1 MFGNQN
7 QYQQQPQ
14 QQTAF
19 EGGDL
24 QLGEHNLFNEY
35 DPALQYRSIF
45 RYFQIPKDDL
55 MMEDG
60 STRKSTSAE
69 KLVSYFII
77 VFMYLAV
84 FVTFPITGFF
94 TLKKIKPLERCL
106 VYRLGKR
113 LPLKG
118 PGIHLHLP
126 CIDKLEKIDLN
137 KKEFK
142 LENEPILTSDGSLV
156 EIQEFRAII
165 SISNVVKSITQVKDS
180 QPTVEQFLRISF
192 KNMISSSHLDDIE
205 RKLDVLIMTFV
216 TNINISLANWGWSVQ
231 ITDL

>member
-7 QYQQQPQ
+7 YQNQPHC
-14 QQTAF
+14 

-55 MMEDG
+55 
-60 STRKSTSAE
+60 TSDDDTKKITYPE
-69 KLVSYFII
+69 KLVSYII
-77 VFMYLAV
+77 IIFMYLAV

-94 TLKKIKPLERCL
+94 VLKKIKPLERCL
-106 VYRLGKR
+106 VYRLGQR

-126 CIDKLEKIDLN
+126 CIDNYVKIDLN

-142 LENEPILTSDGSLV
+142 LENEPILTSDGSLI

-165 SISNVVKSITQVKDS
+165 SISNVVKSITAIKDS
-180 QPTVEQFLRISF
+180 QPTVEQFVRIAF

-205 RKLDVLIMTFV
+205 RKLDVLVMTFV
-216 TNINISLANWGWSVQ
+216 TNINVTLTNWGWSIQ

>member
-1 MFGNQN
+1 MFGNPNYQN
-7 QYQQQPQ
+7 PQ
-14 QQTAF
+14 QQQHF
-19 EGGDL
+19 DGGDL

-55 MMEDG
+55 TSEDG
-60 STRKSTSAE
+60 SCKKSTPAE
-69 KLVSYFII
+69 KLVSFCII
-77 VFMYLAV
+77 LFMYLAV

-94 TLKKIKPLERCL
+94 VLKKIKPLERCL
-106 VYRLGKR
+106 VYRLGQR

-126 CIDKLEKIDLN
+126 CIDNLVKIDLN

-142 LENEPILTSDGSLV
+142 LENEPLLTSDGSLV

-180 QPTVEQFLRISF
+180 QPTVEQFVKIAF

-205 RKLDVLIMTFV
+205 RKLDVLVMTFV
-216 TNINISLANWGWSVQ
+216 TNINVTLTNWGWSIQ

>member
-7 QYQQQPQ
+7 YQNQQHYD
-14 QQTAF
+14 
-19 EGGDL
+19 GGDL

-60 STRKSTSAE
+60 SSKKITSVE

-94 TLKKIKPLERCL
+94 VLKKIKPLERCL
-106 VYRLGKR
+106 VYRLGQR

-126 CIDKLEKIDLN
+126 CIDNLVKIDLN

-180 QPTVEQFLRISF
+180 QPTVEQFIRISF

-205 RKLDVLIMTFV
+205 RKLDVLMVNFATSIQP
-216 TNINISLANWGWSVQ
+216 SLTNWGWSLQ